1 MGAGAS
7 RECFSDRILVHDEPL
22 SEHNLSD
29 PQALLLQEQFA
40 AIRKYKGLE
49 VQKPKNSAAK
59 N

>member
-29 PQALLLQEQFA
+29 PQALLLQLVDPPRHQRAFVA
-40 AIRKYKGLE
+40 
-49 VQKPKNSAAK
+49 
-59 N
+59 